1 MGMSSEII
9 DKDQIIENQKKE
21 IEQLKKNLYYMKQRR
36 EKKSLENQL
45 IDISKIGVEKLLDLA
60 RELIRTA
67 NSNPVIGYIIGFILT
82 DILYRSKIIDSGTAK
97 LVNIS
102 LGIMMGANVSS
113 SILQDITD
121 ITHVFGQGGTSSKEF
136 QPSATTIVYA
146 DNSTDSQLIRAL
158 QSREGVK
165 G

>member
-1 MGMSSEII
+1 MTGEMI

-36 EKKSLENQL
+36 EKKALEDQL

-60 RELIRTA
+60 KELIRTA
-67 NSNPVIGYIIGFILT
+67 NSNPVVGYIIGFIVA
-82 DILYRSKIIDSGTAK
+82 DVLYRSKIIDSGTAK
-97 LVNIS
+97 LINIS
-102 LGIMMGANVSS
+102 LGIMMGANISGT
-113 SILQDITD
+113 ILQDIAD
-121 ITHVFGQGGTSSKEF
+121 ITHVFGKGGTSSKEF

-158 QSREGVK
+158 QSR
-165 G
+165 

>member
-1 MGMSSEII
+1 MTDQLI
-9 DKDQIIENQKKE
+9 DKDQIIENLKKE
-21 IEQLKKNLYYMKQRR
+21 VERLRTNLNHLKEHR
-36 EKKSLENQL
+36 EKRALENQL

-146 DNSTDSQLIRAL
+146 DNSSDSQLIRAL
-158 QSREGVK
+158 QSREGLK

>member
-1 MGMSSEII
+1 MTDEIT
-9 DKDQIIENQKKE
+9 DKDQLIENLKKE
-21 IEQLKKNLYYMKQRR
+21 VERLKTNIYYLKQRR

-60 RELIRTA
+60 KELIRTA
-67 NSNPVIGYIIGFILT
+67 NSNPVVGYIIGFVVA
-82 DILYRSKIIDSGTAK
+82 DVLYRSKIIDSGTAK
-97 LVNIS
+97 LINIS

-113 SILQDITD
+113 NILQDIAD
-121 ITHVFGQGGTSSKEF
+121 ITHVFGQGGTSQKDFS
-136 QPSATTIVYA
+136 PSASTIVYA
-146 DNSTDSQLIRAL
+146 ENSSDSQLIRAL

>member
-1 MGMSSEII
+1 MTDQLI
-9 DKDQIIENQKKE
+9 DKDQIIENLKKE
-21 IEQLKKNLYYMKQRR
+21 VERLRTNLNHLKEHR
-36 EKKSLENQL
+36 EKRALENQL

-67 NSNPVIGYIIGFILT
+67 NSNPVIGYVIGFIIA

-146 DNSTDSQLIRAL
+146 DNSNDSQLIRAL
-158 QSREGVK
+158 QSREGLK

>member
-1 MGMSSEII
+1 MTDQLI
-9 DKDQIIENQKKE
+9 DKDQIIENLKKE
-21 IEQLKKNLYYMKQRR
+21 VERLRTNLNHLKEHR
-36 EKKSLENQL
+36 EKRALENQL
-45 IDISKIGVEKLLDLA
+45 LDISKIGVEKLLDLA
-60 RELIRTA
+60 KELIRTA
-67 NSNPVIGYIIGFILT
+67 NSNPVIGYIIGFIIT

-102 LGIMMGANVSS
+102 LGIMMGANISGT
-113 SILQDITD
+113 ILQDITD
-121 ITHVFGQGGTSSKEF
+121 VTHVFGKGGTSSKEF

-146 DNSTDSQLIRAL
+146 DNSTDSQLMRAL

>member
-1 MGMSSEII
+1 MTGEMI

-21 IEQLKKNLYYMKQRR
+21 IEQLKKNLYYIKQRR
-36 EKKSLENQL
+36 EKKALEDQL

-60 RELIRTA
+60 KELIRTA
-67 NSNPVIGYIIGFILT
+67 NSNPVVGYIIGFIVA
-82 DILYRSKIIDSGTAK
+82 DVLYRSKIIDSGTAK
-97 LVNIS
+97 LINIS
-102 LGIMMGANVSS
+102 LGIMMGANISGT
-113 SILQDITD
+113 ILQDIAD
-121 ITHVFGQGGTSSKEF
+121 ITHVFGKGGTSSKEF